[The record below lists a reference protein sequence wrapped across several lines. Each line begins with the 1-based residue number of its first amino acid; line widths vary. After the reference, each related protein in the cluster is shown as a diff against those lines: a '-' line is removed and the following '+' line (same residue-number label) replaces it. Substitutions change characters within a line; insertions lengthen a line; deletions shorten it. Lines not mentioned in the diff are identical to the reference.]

1 MVPVYPED
9 RVLLGMRW
17 KGMVYIDTRLLF
29 GLRSAPKI
37 FTAVADA
44 LEWCYGVPDVL
55 VTDNGPQFASAEF
68 VSFAKR

>member
-1 MVPVYPED
+1 
-9 RVLLGMRW
+9 
-17 KGMVYIDTRLLF
+17 MVYIDTRLLF